1 MKYISG
7 AQVNH
12 IVNEDLNGE
21 FAGFKTIILCCVHS
35 IWFMKNVFSAKSW
48 LVITCTSI
56 MKYESRVL
64 KSNPVLKDI
73 C

>member
-1 MKYISG
+1 MFLNFVKENMLLNFMKYISG

-35 IWFMKNVFSAKSW
+35 I
-48 LVITCTSI
+48 
-56 MKYESRVL
+56 
-64 KSNPVLKDI
+64 
-73 C
+73 